1 MLKDLLRRAQDA
13 AQRHLPES
21 VRDTGRR
28 LVDAVLEHAP
38 QSVQDR
44 VAPLLRADPGQAD
57 PPGPGEAAP
66 ASPLSPASAG
76 PASPASTGTTSPAST
91 GTSATPASTSAGPE
105 ATGEEELDFRDTQ
118 KRVVLFGYPE
128 DPATNRVAALF
139 AAEGI
144 TFRRQNLHLQPRE
157 ALQIASMTGVMVA
170 PYVFIHGRF
179 WGGEGEMESL
189 CALKQLGLVID
200 NRLDALSREAR
211 RIGKL
216 KESFDD
222 ALTVANITDR
232 LHRGHILRVDDL
244 DCWFEPTRA
253 GQPARFFYDG
263 APRAVEHIPD
273 VAAEIVHRAEA
284 DGAATLWVVDPT

>member
-13 AQRHLPES
+13 ANRHLPES

-28 LVDAVLEHAP
+28 LVDAVLERAP

-44 VAPLLRADPGQAD
+44 VAPLLRTDPGQAD
-57 PPGPGEAAP
+57 PPGPAAAAP
-66 ASPLSPASAG
+66 APQDLDAAT
-76 PASPASTGTTSPAST
+76 ST
-91 GTSATPASTSAGPE
+91 TPSE
-105 ATGEEELDFRDTQ
+105 DELDFRDTQ

-128 DPATNRVAALF
+128 DAATDRVAALF
-139 AAEGI
+139 ADEGI

-189 CALKQLGLVID
+189 RGLGELAIVID
-200 NRLDALSREAR
+200 NHLDALSPEAR

-222 ALTVANITDR
+222 AMTVANIDDR
-232 LHRGHILRVDDL
+232 LRRGHILRVDDL
-244 DCWFEPTRA
+244 DCWYEAARA

-263 APRAVEHIPD
+263 APRPVADIAE
-273 VAAEIVHRAEA
+273 VAAEIVRRVEA
-284 DGAATLWVVDPT
+284 DGAATLWVVDPAA

>member
-13 AQRHLPES
+13 ANRHLPES

-38 QSVQDR
+38 QSVADR
-44 VAPLLRADPGQAD
+44 VAPLLRADPGPSD
-57 PPGPGEAAP
+57 PAAAVTPVPAP
-66 ASPLSPASAG
+66 AG
-76 PASPASTGTTSPAST
+76 
-91 GTSATPASTSAGPE
+91 E
-105 ATGEEELDFRDTQ
+105 GEEELDFRDTQ

-139 AAEGI
+139 AGEGI
-144 TFRRQNLHLQPRE
+144 VFRRQNLHMQPRE
-157 ALQIASMTGVMVA
+157 AMQIASMTGVMVP

-189 CALKQLGLVID
+189 RALGELAPIID
-200 NRLDALSREAR
+200 NRLDALSAEAR

-216 KESFDD
+216 KQSFDD
-222 ALTVANITDR
+222 ALTVANIADR

-244 DCWFEPTRA
+244 DCWYEAARA

-263 APRAVEHIPD
+263 APRPVDDIPG
-273 VAAEIVHRAEA
+273 VAAEIVRRVEA
-284 DGAATLWVVDPT
+284 DGAATLWVVDPGA

>member
-76 PASPASTGTTSPAST
+76 TTSPAT
-91 GTSATPASTSAGPE
+91 TSSPASAGPGSGE
-105 ATGEEELDFRDTQ
+105 STGDEELDFRDTQ

-189 CALKQLGLVID
+189 CALKQLGLVIE

-244 DCWFEPTRA
+244 DCWYEPTRA

-273 VAAEIVHRAEA
+273 VAAEIVHRAEV
-284 DGAATLWVVDPT
+284 DGAATLWVIDPT

>member
-1 MLKDLLRRAQDA
+1 MFKDLLRRAQDA

-57 PPGPGEAAP
+57 PPEPGEAAP
-66 ASPLSPASAG
+66 SQPASG
-76 PASPASTGTTSPAST
+76 PGEAS
-91 GTSATPASTSAGPE
+91 
-105 ATGEEELDFRDTQ
+105 GEEDLDFRDTQ

-179 WGGEGEMESL
+179 WGSEGEMESL
-189 CALKQLGLVID
+189 CALGQLGLVID
-200 NRLDALSREAR
+200 NRLDALSHEAR

-244 DCWFEPTRA
+244 DCWYEPPRA

-263 APRAVEHIPD
+263 APRAVEHIPE
-273 VAAEIVHRAEA
+273 VAAEIVRRAEV

>member
-66 ASPLSPASAG
+66 AS
-76 PASPASTGTTSPAST
+76 TTSP
-91 GTSATPASTSAGPE
+91 TSAGSGE
-105 ATGEEELDFRDTQ
+105 TTGEGELDFRDTQ

-244 DCWFEPTRA
+244 DCWCEPARA

-273 VAAEIVHRAEA
+273 VAAEIVRRAEV

>member
-13 AQRHLPES
+13 ANRHLPES

-44 VAPLLRADPGQAD
+44 VAPLLRTDPGPSD
-57 PPGPGEAAP
+57 PPGPAEAAP
-66 ASPLSPASAG
+66 APHDASSSS
-76 PASPASTGTTSPAST
+76 AS
-91 GTSATPASTSAGPE
+91 
-105 ATGEEELDFRDTQ
+105 EEELDFRDTQ

-128 DPATNRVAALF
+128 DAATDRVAALF
-139 AAEGI
+139 TGEGI

-189 CALKQLGLVID
+189 RGLGELGIVID
-200 NRLDALSREAR
+200 NRLDALSPEAR

-222 ALTVANITDR
+222 ALTVANIDDR
-232 LHRGHILRVDDL
+232 LRRGHILRVDDL
-244 DCWFEPTRA
+244 DCWFEAARA

-263 APRAVEHIPD
+263 APRPVDDIAE
-273 VAAEIVHRAEA
+273 VAAEIVRRVEA
-284 DGAATLWVVDPT
+284 DGAATLWVVDPAA